1 MLASSGGL
9 KDTRVLSPDDGKMNL
24 ALTDCLHGCR
34 LVCTCHSKVWMW
46 TGWAR
51 LFLHGLDVLKR
62 AMTCTL
68 QCCTRGFA
76 MKRAWARL
84 QHAVTDLL
92 NPFLAPEWL
101 ALLPSSLRR
110 MPRVRT
116 DPVPSCSGC
125 DPAVE
130 RGHTTLPTEDAPI
143 AHYRA
148 TQCAV
153 CRMVVS
159 LQNLTFHALLQ
170 PDGDLYLYLG
180 VLIPAIPSLRH
191 HLHHVSIGVVKPRV
205 RVDLMPTLHHLEQL
219 VAAHRQHI
227 THVQFVPHGRGLHFE
242 IPPAEPLAQLV
253 QVLRA
258 HLCANGFL
266 FSYKPV
272 PHVTWL

>member
-1 MLASSGGL
+1 
-9 KDTRVLSPDDGKMNL
+9 
-24 ALTDCLHGCR
+24 
-34 LVCTCHSKVWMW
+34 
-46 TGWAR
+46 
-51 LFLHGLDVLKR
+51 
-62 AMTCTL
+62 
-68 QCCTRGFA
+68 
-76 MKRAWARL
+76 
-84 QHAVTDLL
+84 
-92 NPFLAPEWL
+92 
-101 ALLPSSLRR
+101 

-159 LQNLTFHALLQ
+159 LRSLTFHALLQ

-180 VLIPAIPSLRH
+180 VHIPAIPSLRH

-227 THVQFVPHGRGLHFE
+227 THVRFVPHGRGLHFE

-258 HLCANGFL
+258 HLCVNGFL

>member
-1 MLASSGGL
+1 MHPA
-9 KDTRVLSPDDGKMNL
+9 VLSSRLFHEKIL
-24 ALTDCLHGCR
+24 SASASALWQ
-34 LVCTCHSKVWMW
+34 TCYSPFGSKVVSPASLLA
-46 TGWAR
+46 TG
-51 LFLHGLDVLKR
+51 G
-62 AMTCTL
+62 
-68 QCCTRGFA
+68 
-76 MKRAWARL
+76 
-84 QHAVTDLL
+84 
-92 NPFLAPEWL
+92 
-101 ALLPSSLRR
+101 

-159 LQNLTFHALLQ
+159 LRSLTFHALLQ

-180 VLIPAIPSLRH
+180 VHIPAIPSLRH

-205 RVDLMPTLHHLEQL
+205 RVDLMPTLHNLEQL

-227 THVQFVPHGRGLHFE
+227 THVRFVPHGRGLHFE
-242 IPPAEPLAQLV
+242 IPPTEPLAQLV

-258 HLCANGFL
+258 HLCVNGFL
-266 FSYKPV
+266 FSYQPV

>member
-1 MLASSGGL
+1 
-9 KDTRVLSPDDGKMNL
+9 
-24 ALTDCLHGCR
+24 
-34 LVCTCHSKVWMW
+34 
-46 TGWAR
+46 
-51 LFLHGLDVLKR
+51 
-62 AMTCTL
+62 
-68 QCCTRGFA
+68 
-76 MKRAWARL
+76 
-84 QHAVTDLL
+84 
-92 NPFLAPEWL
+92 
-101 ALLPSSLRR
+101 

>member
-1 MLASSGGL
+1 MGVA
-9 KDTRVLSPDDGKMNL
+9 LSAPATAK
-24 ALTDCLHGCR
+24 C
-34 LVCTCHSKVWMW
+34 WMW
-46 TGWAR
+46 TGQAR

-68 QCCTRGFA
+68 QCCTRGFCH
-76 MKRAWARL
+76 KRTGARL
-84 QHAVTDLL
+84 QHAVADLL
-92 NPFLAPEWL
+92 NPLFLAPEQL
-101 ALLPSSLRR
+101 AQLPSSLRR

-125 DPAVE
+125 DPAEE
-130 RGHTTLPTEDAPI
+130 RGHITLPTEDAPI

-159 LQNLTFHALLQ
+159 LRNLTFHALLQ

-227 THVQFVPHGRGLHFE
+227 THVRFVPHGRGLHFE

-258 HLCANGFL
+258 HLCVNGFL